1 MVAIAYTFSMISS
14 IASKSVMTPMDARVA
29 AARRRPLL
37 SLDSEANCRAAP
49 VTRRI
54 AKTKRYSQP
63 HALPILCLC
72 RRKDV
77 GAREGA

>member
-1 MVAIAYTFSMISS
+1 
-14 IASKSVMTPMDARVA
+14 MTPMDASVA
-29 AARRRPLL
+29 AATRRPLL
-37 SLDSEANCRAAP
+37 SLASEANWRAAP

-63 HALPILCLC
+63 HALPMLCLC

-77 GAREGA
+77 GAKDGT